1 MSKPKPTCPNPISNA
16 MGDATTAA
24 SARVLIEASQY
35 LTLATADTAGRP
47 WATPVWFA
55 HDRYAEFLWVSR
67 PSARHSMNIEARPSV
82 ALVMFDSTVTPGS
95 AQAVYIDAEA
105 EEVNAESLDSAIG
118 VYSDKSVGA
127 GLNAWSAADVSGAAL
142 HRLYRARA
150 VASFVLAA
158 NDRRV
163 PVSLSHDGK
172 ESS

>member
-1 MSKPKPTCPNPISNA
+1 MS
-16 MGDATTAA
+16 DAKTTV
-24 SARVLIEASQY
+24 SARALIDGSRY
-35 LTLATADTAGRP
+35 LTVATADADGRP

-55 HDRYAEFLWVSR
+55 HDRYAECLWVSR
-67 PSARHSMNIEARPSV
+67 PGARHSVNIAGRRSV

-95 AQAVYIDAEA
+95 AQAVYVDAEA
-105 EEVNAESLDSAIG
+105 EEVDAETLDSAIG
-118 VYSDKSVGA
+118 AYSDKSVGT
-127 GLNAWSAADVSGAAL
+127 GLGPWSAADVSGTAL

-163 PVSLSHDGK
+163 PVSLSQDGK